1 MSFDSFDLARVHQQ
15 KLDSPPFHAMDTTSG
30 STKEVFMGLWTG
42 ELRSAAATML
52 QGVLQSFLQTTMPGS
67 WFHFVSS

>member
-1 MSFDSFDLARVHQQ
+1 
-15 KLDSPPFHAMDTTSG
+15 
-30 STKEVFMGLWTG
+30 MGLWTG